1 MLNDNAFSKDKQG
14 MHASGTLLA
23 CLFSSCCSGVV
34 LIVASLASAE
44 YACTVWMALFMMQE
58 IALSD
63 NRQHL
68 DELPA
73 RARETLLSVVAAY
86 IPYYN
91 PPQVMMVMVMAGSS
105 ILPTMMGRPCVWC
118 NLSQLPRLLKRYK
131 CSVHGLLTSS

>member
-1 MLNDNAFSKDKQG
+1 MAGSRAQ
-14 MHASGTLLA
+14 LL
-23 CLFSSCCSGVV
+23 LLLLV
-34 LIVASLASAE
+34 LL
-44 YACTVWMALFMMQE
+44 QE

-91 PPQVMMVMVMAGSS
+91 PPHVSS
-105 ILPTMMGRPCVWC
+105 SCWHH
-118 NLSQLPRLLKRYK
+118 NLLAAHHSLGAYP
-131 CSVHGLLTSS
+131 SAT

>member
-1 MLNDNAFSKDKQG
+1 ML
-14 MHASGTLLA
+14 
-23 CLFSSCCSGVV
+23 V
-34 LIVASLASAE
+34 
-44 YACTVWMALFMMQE
+44 MQE

-91 PPQVMMVMVMAGSS
+91 PPQVIVMAGSTIIRQS
-105 ILPTMMGRPCVWC
+105 TMGQPCVWC
-118 NLSQLPRLLKRYK
+118 TLTQLPRLSKVT
-131 CSVHGLLTSS
+131 SGLFGPDHSISQPVACC